1 MVVGVVFCYYDF
13 CFCFFG
19 MCINVFCWM
28 YCKIVVID
36 VCIVFIGGLN
46 YFVEYMFSY
55 GLEVKQDYVVCFEG
69 LIVED
74 IFQFEL
80 ENLFGQSVV

>member
-1 MVVGVVFCYYDF
+1 MDGYGLLDFSDEFVNELTVVGVVFCYYDF

-55 GLEVKQDYVVCFEG
+55 GLEVK
-69 LIVED
+69 
-74 IFQFEL
+74 
-80 ENLFGQSVV
+80 